1 MKKSFGEV
9 CICLSPCSRKTVIS
23 GAVGFEGEEIR
34 FHASVQTEPRQT
46 SDYYILM
53 LTQLFTL
60 YGVSGE
66 RITGVVLASV
76 VPQLTPTLIDALA
89 RIAGRRH
96 KLLSLSSGIKTG
108 LNIRSD
114 QPQQVGADRVAAA
127 VAAKARGSLPCVV
140 VDCGRATTFTVLDEN
155 GALVASAITAGVELS
170 LEALRAQTAQL
181 PTVALVRG
189 AKYDVMA
196 RNTADAMRIGAV
208 MGAAAMVDGLIG
220 RYAAVL
226 GKTPRVWLTGDCC
239 QLIAPHL
246 SIGWDRADDLIL
258 RGCGSFGAK
267 PRLRC
272 FSLLK
277 FCPVLGERNAE
288 TGAGGIK
295 MNNNKTNV
303 RFLAQL
309 GLLAAIEI
317 VMKLIGLGSVPVG
330 PLYMSFLTV
339 PIAVGAMTMGPAA
352 GAILGAVFGL
362 VSFKDALSGLGMTGV
377 FFQISPLNTFVLC
390 VVMRVLMGFCVGL
403 IFKAL
408 RFIDRRGG
416 WSYFIG
422 ALSAPLLNTLFF
434 MGYIV
439 LVFYNTEFIQSKVA
453 DLGAVNPLMFVV
465 LLVGVQGLIE
475 AIVCCAA
482 GGVITRAVSSFLS
495 TRAPAKAAKTA
506 KTED

>member
-1 MKKSFGEV
+1 
-9 CICLSPCSRKTVIS
+9 
-23 GAVGFEGEEIR
+23 
-34 FHASVQTEPRQT
+34 
-46 SDYYILM
+46 
-53 LTQLFTL
+53 
-60 YGVSGE
+60 
-66 RITGVVLASV
+66 
-76 VPQLTPTLIDALA
+76 
-89 RIAGRRH
+89 
-96 KLLSLSSGIKTG
+96 
-108 LNIRSD
+108 
-114 QPQQVGADRVAAA
+114 
-127 VAAKARGSLPCVV
+127 
-140 VDCGRATTFTVLDEN
+140 
-155 GALVASAITAGVELS
+155 
-170 LEALRAQTAQL
+170 
-181 PTVALVRG
+181 
-189 AKYDVMA
+189 
-196 RNTADAMRIGAV
+196 
-208 MGAAAMVDGLIG
+208 
-220 RYAAVL
+220 
-226 GKTPRVWLTGDCC
+226 
-239 QLIAPHL
+239 
-246 SIGWDRADDLIL
+246 
-258 RGCGSFGAK
+258 
-267 PRLRC
+267 
-272 FSLLK
+272 
-277 FCPVLGERNAE
+277 
-288 TGAGGIK
+288 

-408 RFIDRRGG
+408 RLIDRRGG

-439 LVFYNTEFIQSKVA
+439 LVFYNTEFIQSQVA

>member
-1 MKKSFGEV
+1 
-9 CICLSPCSRKTVIS
+9 
-23 GAVGFEGEEIR
+23 
-34 FHASVQTEPRQT
+34 
-46 SDYYILM
+46 
-53 LTQLFTL
+53 
-60 YGVSGE
+60 
-66 RITGVVLASV
+66 
-76 VPQLTPTLIDALA
+76 
-89 RIAGRRH
+89 
-96 KLLSLSSGIKTG
+96 
-108 LNIRSD
+108 
-114 QPQQVGADRVAAA
+114 
-127 VAAKARGSLPCVV
+127 
-140 VDCGRATTFTVLDEN
+140 
-155 GALVASAITAGVELS
+155 
-170 LEALRAQTAQL
+170 
-181 PTVALVRG
+181 
-189 AKYDVMA
+189 
-196 RNTADAMRIGAV
+196 
-208 MGAAAMVDGLIG
+208 
-220 RYAAVL
+220 
-226 GKTPRVWLTGDCC
+226 
-239 QLIAPHL
+239 
-246 SIGWDRADDLIL
+246 
-258 RGCGSFGAK
+258 
-267 PRLRC
+267 
-272 FSLLK
+272 
-277 FCPVLGERNAE
+277 
-288 TGAGGIK
+288 

-339 PIAVGAMTMGPAA
+339 PIAA

-408 RFIDRRGG
+408 RLIDRRGG

>member
-1 MKKSFGEV
+1 
-9 CICLSPCSRKTVIS
+9 
-23 GAVGFEGEEIR
+23 
-34 FHASVQTEPRQT
+34 
-46 SDYYILM
+46 
-53 LTQLFTL
+53 
-60 YGVSGE
+60 
-66 RITGVVLASV
+66 
-76 VPQLTPTLIDALA
+76 
-89 RIAGRRH
+89 
-96 KLLSLSSGIKTG
+96 
-108 LNIRSD
+108 
-114 QPQQVGADRVAAA
+114 
-127 VAAKARGSLPCVV
+127 
-140 VDCGRATTFTVLDEN
+140 
-155 GALVASAITAGVELS
+155 
-170 LEALRAQTAQL
+170 
-181 PTVALVRG
+181 
-189 AKYDVMA
+189 
-196 RNTADAMRIGAV
+196 
-208 MGAAAMVDGLIG
+208 
-220 RYAAVL
+220 
-226 GKTPRVWLTGDCC
+226 
-239 QLIAPHL
+239 
-246 SIGWDRADDLIL
+246 
-258 RGCGSFGAK
+258 
-267 PRLRC
+267 
-272 FSLLK
+272 
-277 FCPVLGERNAE
+277 
-288 TGAGGIK
+288 

-339 PIAVGAMTMGPAA
+339 PIAVGAM
-352 GAILGAVFGL
+352 
-362 VSFKDALSGLGMTGV
+362 SFKDALSGLGMTGV

-416 WSYFIG
+416 WSYFVG

-439 LVFYNTEFIQSKVA
+439 LVFYHTEFIQSKVA